1 MCGIIGELNTAK
13 TTRQKSHDY
22 VINNIKHIV
31 SRGPDKT
38 KIIHDDPHGLSLG
51 MSTLSINNPA
61 SNYGPYTSNDER
73 YILVYNGEIYNER
86 FLRSRYGIELNKNE
100 NDAHLLL
107 KLLQLYREK
116 CINLLRGMFCFAIYD
131 RKLKELLIANDPYGQ
146 KFIYWRCNKEKFV
159 FCSSFLAL
167 RENSNIDDEFDSK
180 FYQFE
185 NFIDNNTPY
194 ENIYKLKPASIL
206 RVNIINEEVF
216 VAETSYYE
224 IETNMKVNKTECADI
239 SDLIVSSILDCKV
252 EHSALMLSGGL
263 DSALL
268 AAILRPKIAITVS

>member
-224 IETNMKVNKTECADI
+224 IETNMKVNKTE
-239 SDLIVSSILDCKV
+239 
-252 EHSALMLSGGL
+252 
-263 DSALL
+263 
-268 AAILRPKIAITVS
+268 